1 MPAHDT
7 DPPKEEFLV
16 HDIPPQLEQELARRA
31 RENGRDL
38 SAEAADIIE
47 KHVEE
52 EGGDTA

>member
-1 MPAHDT
+1 MPAHDN
-7 DPPKEEFLV
+7 DPLKEEFLV
-16 HDIPPQLEQELARRA
+16 HDIPPKLERELMRRA

>member
-7 DPPKEEFLV
+7 DPLKEEFLV

>member
-1 MPAHDT
+1 MPAPDSQ
-7 DPPKEEFLV
+7 PPKEDFLV
-16 HDIPPQLEQELARRA
+16 YNISPQLESELMRRA